1 MKPPA
6 KPEGEGALAQHEG
19 NSVSAT
25 PACSSRPEPAQ
36 PALALADGVARRLDD
51 QALAR
56 LRELDPDGRHGVL
69 RRVLS
74 AFEASLL
81 RMLGQLSEAGER
93 ADGAAVAALAHTMK
107 SSSASVGALALS
119 ALCASAERDLRTGGV
134 QDLPALVHGLSAE
147 VVQVL
152 AAVRAMLQA

>member
-1 MKPPA
+1 M
-6 KPEGEGALAQHEG
+6 GEGAFAQREG
-19 NSVSAT
+19 TPVSAT
-25 PACSSRPEPAQ
+25 PASTRPETAPPDPVPA
-36 PALALADGVARRLDD
+36 AGLVCRLDE

-74 AFEASLL
+74 TFEASLQ
-81 RMLGQLSEAGER
+81 RMLGQLSEACGR

-119 ALCASAERDLRTGGV
+119 ALCASAERDLRAGGV
-134 QDLPALVHGLSAE
+134 QDLPALVRGISAE
-147 VVQVL
+147 VERVL
-152 AAVRAMLQA
+152 ATVRAMLQA